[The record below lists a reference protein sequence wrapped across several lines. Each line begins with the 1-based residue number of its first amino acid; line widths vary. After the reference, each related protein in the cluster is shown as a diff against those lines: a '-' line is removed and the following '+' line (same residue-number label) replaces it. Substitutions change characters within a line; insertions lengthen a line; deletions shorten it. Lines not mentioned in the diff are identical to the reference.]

1 MYVEEEL
8 GLNGE
13 IGVLYPYFNTDDLA
27 LIYNMSRGWMARKIV
42 ASGVTRRSAGET
54 RALPQVTSLPYDVYT
69 VYDRVRMRTGG
80 GVGYE
85 VACEERV
92 GIDTSLTSEE
102 IVQLYGEVDSDELE
116 VEEELGVDEELR
128 DFFDSLAS
136 EQEPS
141 SELVEEPSSDLVEEP
156 TPELVEEPSSELVE
170 EPSSELVEEHTDLI
184 NQLRQTKDFNTMT
197 EAYDFLT
204 DVTRELGKQGV
215 YGDIYDAEYVAK
227 LQTTPPIEMAFS
239 KLSDLKRTVKNGVDG
254 AEWDVLLR
262 VSYLPSYTE
271 TERLGTYLTR
281 LQQNEQVFA
290 GRFRTEHNDRISVRV
305 SSNP

>member
-85 VACEERV
+85 VTCEERV

-102 IVQLYGEVDSDELE
+102 IVQLYGEVDS
-116 VEEELGVDEELR
+116 EELGVDEELR

-141 SELVEEPSSDLVEEP
+141 SELVEEPTPELVEEP
-156 TPELVEEPSSELVE
+156 TPELVEEPTPELVE
-170 EPSSELVEEHTDLI
+170 EPTDLI
-184 NQLRQTKDFNTMT
+184 SQLRQTKDFNTMT